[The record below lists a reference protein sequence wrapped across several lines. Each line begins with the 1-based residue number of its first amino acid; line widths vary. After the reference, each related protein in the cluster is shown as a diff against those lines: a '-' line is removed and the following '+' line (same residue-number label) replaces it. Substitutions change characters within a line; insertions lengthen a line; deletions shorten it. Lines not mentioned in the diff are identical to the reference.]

1 MQVFIVMAETFYSG
15 NEHSVWYIERV
26 FSTRQSA
33 VEYIQNKNRNGSDV
47 QYDIETE
54 EVYA

>member
-1 MQVFIVMAETFYSG
+1 MQVFIVMAETSYSG
-15 NEHSVWYIERV
+15 NEHSVWNVERV
-26 FSTRQSA
+26 FSTQQSA
-33 VEYIQNKNRNGSDV
+33 VDYIQNKNRNGSDV